1 MDELLLKVNW
11 GFCLWVVWLVGKCGK
26 RKEIDYLVFFFFLK
40 DLAKRVFEYSC
51 WVLIFVIWILKFAGG
66 IDRHTFVNCDGICGW
81 WRFSEDE
88 VITFSIFFTFIICIG
103 SDVLMYQLF
112 CIQLYPSQVLAS
124 GQRMLGDG
132 MMPWGSQCQVLTHD
146 EFLSHSVLLWI
157 NSYDFVVCGI
167 CRLILIVLLF
177 DLKILNCTR
186 IRC

>member
-1 MDELLLKVNW
+1 MWEKERNW
-11 GFCLWVVWLVGKCGK
+11 LF
-26 RKEIDYLVFFFFLK
+26 VFFFFFK

-51 WVLIFVIWILKFAGG
+51 WVLIFFYLNLKICRSYWPPHIWQLWW
-66 IDRHTFVNCDGICGW
+66 ICGR

-88 VITFSIFFTFIICIG
+88 VITFCIFFTFIICIG
-103 SDVLMYQLF
+103 FDVLMYQLF
-112 CIQLYPSQVLAS
+112 CIQLYPSQVLIS

-132 MMPWGSQCQVLTHD
+132 VMPWGSQCQVHTPD
-146 EFLSHSVLLWI
+146 EFLSRSVLLWI

-177 DLKILNCTR
+177 DLKILNCTW